1 MTDSATE
8 WRPPAPLAPATD
20 LPLWR
25 LLWELRTSNISIW
38 PERAYDE
45 LLLPRRVFGRDTLLV
60 NDPAGIKEVLSTR
73 ARQFHR
79 YMVTPRLLRPVAGD
93 GVLLA
98 EGEDWRQQRRSVSP
112 AFTPASVERV
122 VPQFV
127 GAAEL
132 LCTRAGEEMGRGSVN
147 LYRMFQTSAI
157 DALGRGLFS
166 LPFGARA
173 DRLARMA
180 REYFA
185 GPGRPNLSDSFAR
198 HEGQFRITS
207 WRRRRF
213 EKAWF
218 AEIDSILEDWRRA
231 SSRGVVGSSR
241 QDIMTVM
248 SDWRDPDTGQPMS
261 ERELRH
267 QTATMIAAGFETT
280 ALTMFWAAYLIAN
293 NSNAQREIRRE
304 IAQYPPHEL
313 KSMKDLERWPRLR
326 EAVFEALRLYPPVAF
341 MSRVAMEPSETCGRE
356 IAPGTVIVICPWV
369 LHRHR
374 RFWEEPQLFRPE
386 RFAGQPRAHLSGGAF
401 IPFGSGPRIC
411 LGASFAFGE
420 AMILLGTLIERFII
434 TVDARPLVPR
444 AIIST
449 TPSVEP
455 GFQLWP
461 IER

>member
-1 MTDSATE
+1 M
-8 WRPPAPLAPATD
+8 
-20 LPLWR
+20 WR

-45 LLLPRRVFGRDTLLV
+45 LLLPRQVFGVDTLLV
-60 NDPAGIKEVLSTR
+60 NDPAGIKQVLSTN

-122 VPQFV
+122 VPRFV
-127 GAAEL
+127 EAAEH
-132 LCTRAGEEMGRGSVN
+132 LCTRAGEEIGRGSVN
-147 LYRMFQTSAI
+147 LYRLFQTSAI

-166 LPFGARA
+166 LPFGERA
-173 DRLARMA
+173 DRLAGMA

-185 GPGRPNLSDSFAR
+185 GPGRPNVSDSFAR
-198 HEGQFRITS
+198 HEGQFRWAS
-207 WRRRRF
+207 GRRRRF

-218 AEIDSILEDWRRA
+218 AEIDSILEDWRRTA
-231 SSRGVVGSSR
+231 SLGSAGSRR

-248 SDWRDPDTGQPMS
+248 SDWRDPDTGQPMT

-280 ALTMFWAAYLIAN
+280 ALTMFWTAYLIAKY
-293 NSNAQREIRRE
+293 ADTQQEIRRE
-304 IAQYPPHEL
+304 IAQYPPREL
-313 KSMKDLERWPRLR
+313 RSMKDLERWPRLR
-326 EAVFEALRLYPPVAF
+326 EAIFEALRLYPPVAF
-341 MSRVAMEPSETCGRE
+341 MSRVAIQPTEVCGRE
-356 IAPGTVIVICPWV
+356 IAPGTVIVISPWV

-374 RFWEEPQLFRPE
+374 RFWDEPQLFQPE
-386 RFAGQPRAHLSGGAF
+386 RFAGQPRAHLAGGAF

-411 LGASFAFGE
+411 LGASFAFAE
-420 AMILLGTLIERFII
+420 AMILLGTVIERFDI
-434 TVDARPLVPR
+434 TVEARPLVPS

-455 GFQLWP
+455 GFQLRP
-461 IER
+461 IDR

>member
-1 MTDSATE
+1 MTSSATE
-8 WRPPAPLAPATD
+8 WRPPAPPVPATD

-73 ARQFHR
+73 ARDFQR

-122 VPQFV
+122 VPRFV
-127 GAAEL
+127 EAAEH
-132 LCTRAGEEMGRGSVN
+132 LCKRAGEEMGRGSVN
-147 LYRMFQTSAI
+147 LYRLFQTSAI

-166 LPFGARA
+166 LPFGERA
-173 DRLARMA
+173 DRLAGMA

-198 HEGQFRITS
+198 HEGQFRIAS

-218 AEIDSILEDWRRA
+218 AEIDAILEDWRRA
-231 SSRGVVGSSR
+231 VAESNR
-241 QDIMTVM
+241 QGIMTVM
-248 SDWRDPDTGQPMS
+248 SDWRDPDTGRPMS

-293 NSNAQREIRRE
+293 DVETQQEIRRE
-304 IAQYPPHEL
+304 IAASLPREL
-313 KSMKDLERWPRLR
+313 RSMKDLERWPRLR
-326 EAVFEALRLYPPVAF
+326 EAIFEALRLYPPVSF
-341 MSRVAMEPSETCGRE
+341 MSRVAIDPSEICGRE
-356 IAPGTVIVICPWV
+356 IAPGTVIVISPWV

-374 RFWEEPQLFRPE
+374 EFWNEPQLFKPE
-386 RFAGQPRAHLSGGAF
+386 RFAGRPRAHLAGGAF

-411 LGASFAFGE
+411 LGASFAFAE
-420 AMILLGTLIERFII
+420 AMILLGTLIERFDV

-449 TPSVEP
+449 TPSLEP
-455 GFQLWP
+455 GFQLRP
-461 IER
+461 IGQ